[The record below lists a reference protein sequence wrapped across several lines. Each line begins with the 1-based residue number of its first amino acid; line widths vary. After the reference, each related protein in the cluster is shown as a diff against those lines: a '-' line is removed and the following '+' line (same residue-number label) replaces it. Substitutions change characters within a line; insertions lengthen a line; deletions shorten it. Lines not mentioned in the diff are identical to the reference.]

1 VTRRLYT
8 GLSMDK
14 PDSYDGER
22 SNVSREWV
30 VAAARRRGLGVAVQ
44 VDAWGE
50 RGEFN
55 VRLYRD
61 RISTLQKADHTKGE
75 GR

>member
-1 VTRRLYT
+1 
-8 GLSMDK
+8 M
-14 PDSYDGER
+14 
-22 SNVSREWV
+22 SRERVVGAALQRGLV
-30 VAAARRRGLGVAVQ
+30 VATQ
-44 VDAWGE
+44 VDSWGE

-61 RISTLQKADHTKGE
+61 CISPLRKADHTKGE